1 MRLKGM
7 DMGHID
13 YFRFNRMSF
22 NEGWAQFFPDRLQ
35 HLRIRL
41 VCNLYPDRISICYHF
56 FLFWKD
62 PGRQRNL
69 QHVPAMGRLLVFSA
83 RYPA

>member
-1 MRLKGM
+1 MKSDGFCFGHGPQRYNAEGQRT

-41 VCNLYPDRISICYHF
+41 VCNLYPDRISVCYHF
-56 FLFWKD
+56 FPFWKD
-62 PGRQRNL
+62 PGR
-69 QHVPAMGRLLVFSA
+69 
-83 RYPA
+83 